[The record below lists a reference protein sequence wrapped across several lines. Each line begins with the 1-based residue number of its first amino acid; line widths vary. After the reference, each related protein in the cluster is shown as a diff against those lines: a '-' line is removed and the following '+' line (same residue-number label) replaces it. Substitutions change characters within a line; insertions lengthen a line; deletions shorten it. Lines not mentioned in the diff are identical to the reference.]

1 MVSRAILR
9 YLRLSPRKVRQVID
23 LVRGKDVDT
32 AQAILSN
39 LHKRPALF
47 VLKLLRSAIANA
59 EYKGFKGRRLY
70 ISKITAD
77 QGPMLKRYRA
87 VPFGR
92 ADMIRHRTTHITI
105 ELDEIKEEVTKK

>member
-1 MVSRAILR
+1 MVSKAVLR
-9 YLRLSPRKVRQVID
+9 YLRISPRKVRQVIN

-32 AQAILSN
+32 AEVILN
-39 LHKRPALF
+39 HLNKRPAVY
-47 VLKLLRSAIANA
+47 VLKLLKSAIANA

-77 QGPMLKRYRA
+77 GGPMLKRYRA

-105 ELDEIKEEVTKK
+105 ELDEFKD